1 MIKCLLW
8 IKRTGHQSTDTE
20 IAKKTNNIHSNKCV
34 SSAADTAQAKDAA
47 VGPRQG
53 TRPRRPNTRV
63 MGADW
68 AWSYTRGND
77 KGGVRV
83 CAACV

>member
-1 MIKCLLW
+1 LL
-8 IKRTGHQSTDTE
+8 IFVSVSLVLQLGDKLLLLEGGVST
-20 IAKKTNNIHSNKCV
+20 
-34 SSAADTAQAKDAA
+34 AADTAQAKDAS

-68 AWSYTRGND
+68 A
-77 KGGVRV
+77 
-83 CAACV
+83 